1 MFAKDIM
8 TRQVTT
14 VISNITAQELAKIF
28 TKHNITGAPVVDQ
41 KGKVVGIVSDGD
53 ILTNKGKRVGS
64 FMTKQI
70 ISVSEDAS
78 VEEIANLMT
87 THKIKRVPVLN
98 GEKLVGI
105 VSRTDIVRA
114 IAMGEHIAIHA
125 PAYDL

>member
-1 MFAKDIM
+1 MLAKDIM
-8 TRQVTT
+8 TKQVTT
-14 VISNITAQELAKIF
+14 VTSNITARELAKIF
-28 TKHNITGAPVVDQ
+28 TRHNITGAPVVDK
-41 KGKVVGIVSDGD
+41 KGKVTGIVSDGD
-53 ILTNKGKRVGS
+53 LLTSKGKRVVS

-87 THKIKRVPVLN
+87 AHKIKRVPVLN

-114 IAMGEHIAIHA
+114 IAMGKHIAIHT
-125 PAYDL
+125 PIYDL